1 MNQRKTRTTRAA
13 GKSRSKTEAKPAT
26 GKSQS
31 RSTTAAV
38 SAVRA
43 ADPFFERERLN
54 YDEPLPSR
62 EYILQALTEQG
73 VPVSDGK
80 LEQLLEITP
89 NEREM
94 FARRLSA
101 MEREGEI
108 MRNRRNAICVVEK
121 LDLIRGRV
129 QGHPDGFGFL
139 IRDEGGPDMFLG
151 PKEMHKVLHGDR
163 VMVRQSGTDRR
174 GRPEAKIV
182 EVLEHAHQ
190 RLVGRLY
197 AEHGILFVVAED
209 KRISQ
214 DLLVPQPEVG
224 NAKPGQVVMVEV
236 IAQPT
241 KHGQPVARVIEVL
254 GNYADP
260 GMEIEIAL
268 RKHDLPHEF
277 SEEVERLS
285 GALPE
290 GVTAADRRGR
300 TDLRD
305 LPLVTID
312 GETARDFDD
321 AVFCETRAGGG
332 FRLVV
337 AIADV
342 SHYVNPGDGLD
353 REALL
358 RGNSVYF
365 PRRVIPMLPERLSNG
380 LCSINPEVERL
391 CMACDMKVDAHG
403 EVESY
408 QFSAAVMRSHA
419 RLTYTQVAEMLA
431 DASGAAAQQYRKLL
445 PNIENLYRLYGLLA
459 KSRARR
465 GAIDFETI
473 ETQMVFNDQG
483 KIERIVQ
490 VKRNDAHRLIEEC
503 MLAANVCASDFLHQN
518 HHPMLYRIHEGPTPE
533 KLMALRDFLK
543 GFGFSLDGGDE
554 PHAKDYA
561 KLLARIKDRPD
572 AQLLQTVMLRSLR
585 QAVYSPDNVGHF
597 GLAYESYTHFTSPIR
612 RYPDLLVHRAIKA
625 VLAKKRYE
633 PGNWHDLGARC
644 SMTERR
650 ADDATRDVEA
660 WLKCYYMQ
668 DKIGE
673 SFEGSI
679 SGVTAFG
686 VFVALDGVYVEG
698 LVHVSDLGNDY
709 FHFDAGKHHLMGER
723 GHERYRL
730 GDRMRVKV
738 ARVDLG
744 TSKIDFVLDS
754 ESAGT
759 APIKPIKKK

>member
-260 GMEIEIAL
+260 GM
-268 RKHDLPHEF
+268 
-277 SEEVERLS
+277 
-285 GALPE
+285 
-290 GVTAADRRGR
+290 
-300 TDLRD
+300 
-305 LPLVTID
+305 
-312 GETARDFDD
+312 
-321 AVFCETRAGGG
+321 
-332 FRLVV
+332 
-337 AIADV
+337 
-342 SHYVNPGDGLD
+342 
-353 REALL
+353 
-358 RGNSVYF
+358 
-365 PRRVIPMLPERLSNG
+365 
-380 LCSINPEVERL
+380 
-391 CMACDMKVDAHG
+391 
-403 EVESY
+403 
-408 QFSAAVMRSHA
+408 
-419 RLTYTQVAEMLA
+419 
-431 DASGAAAQQYRKLL
+431 
-445 PNIENLYRLYGLLA
+445 
-459 KSRARR
+459 
-465 GAIDFETI
+465 
-473 ETQMVFNDQG
+473 
-483 KIERIVQ
+483 
-490 VKRNDAHRLIEEC
+490 
-503 MLAANVCASDFLHQN
+503 
-518 HHPMLYRIHEGPTPE
+518 
-533 KLMALRDFLK
+533 
-543 GFGFSLDGGDE
+543 
-554 PHAKDYA
+554 
-561 KLLARIKDRPD
+561 
-572 AQLLQTVMLRSLR
+572 
-585 QAVYSPDNVGHF
+585 
-597 GLAYESYTHFTSPIR
+597 
-612 RYPDLLVHRAIKA
+612 
-625 VLAKKRYE
+625 
-633 PGNWHDLGARC
+633 
-644 SMTERR
+644 
-650 ADDATRDVEA
+650 
-660 WLKCYYMQ
+660 
-668 DKIGE
+668 
-673 SFEGSI
+673 
-679 SGVTAFG
+679 
-686 VFVALDGVYVEG
+686 
-698 LVHVSDLGNDY
+698 
-709 FHFDAGKHHLMGER
+709 
-723 GHERYRL
+723 
-730 GDRMRVKV
+730 
-738 ARVDLG
+738 
-744 TSKIDFVLDS
+744 
-754 ESAGT
+754 
-759 APIKPIKKK
+759 